1 MRRVLVAAA
10 LALAAVAAVATLKLT
25 LLDAYNTQYIYLY
38 AKMDKGYEEY
48 TDAPRGVWLGPYN
61 NTDITLT
68 GGTSLVFYVAFLN
81 IPAGNWYEIDINY
94 AYRIY
99 INSTFEHISTPVYKI
114 KLVAR
119 NATHYIYRVEVK
131 LPDVWGLYI
140 RSDLVPPGYTTRPA
154 KANIWYKFP

>member
-1 MRRVLVAAA
+1 
-10 LALAAVAAVATLKLT
+10 
-25 LLDAYNTQYIYLY
+25 
-38 AKMDKGYEEY
+38 MDKGYEEY

-99 INSTFEHISTPVYKI
+99 INNTVEHISTPIYKI
-114 KLVAR
+114 DLVAR
-119 NATHYIYRVEVK
+119 NGTHYIYRVEVK

-140 RSDLVPPGYTTRPA
+140 RSDLVPPGYTTKPA